1 VLNTTPFFVLINNV
15 ALLLV
20 FGLLNDLVS
29 NTPRREKPTIQ
40 QVVTGLTIGLIGIA
54 VMLSPWEFSSGV
66 VFDTRSILLAI
77 TGLFFGTFPTLIA
90 ALITSAFRLYSGGVG
105 AWAGVAV
112 IFTSGAIG
120 LVWRHF
126 RKSDLSNIS
135 IKELYVMGVV
145 VHINM
150 LLWLFALP
158 KPLPLL
164 VLSEIALP
172 VILIFPISTALL
184 GWLIIDRWGRSRAE
198 VALQENEKILQTI
211 IEKIPDTD
219 LFIVEK
225 DYRAGLIPGQE
236 NSQLHLDT
244 EKFVGL
250 SMEQVF
256 GDRAG
261 LVESHY
267 EKSFAGEES
276 SFDIYIFDE
285 YESFRTVPLFED
297 DGSIS
302 RILVVVEKITE
313 RKESEI
319 SRLRAQ
325 EALRQAGT
333 TVTSTLDLETVMN
346 LVAEEIGRG
355 IDATSAYVNNY
366 DSVKNVS
373 VVVAEYISANA
384 NASERI
390 SDLGKI
396 YSEDDDTEA
405 LNLLRSSQHIVSHI
419 DDSDLT
425 PYEQTEMKESK
436 VKTIL
441 YIPLL
446 NKDELIGYLECWDTS
461 KSRDFSQHDINFCK
475 GLAEQAAIAL
485 KNARSFEGIKSVAD
499 RMKMLFDT
507 SQALS
512 SDLLEV
518 EDIANIIA
526 HLYVAIMPIFNSAH
540 YYPECEI
547 SLYDPEKNTLKVIG
561 GVFLEDDMQTMVESE
576 IGEEFSCDGYPVTM
590 RAIENLEP
598 YMVHVSDP
606 DADPAEV
613 AYLKEYEF
621 SSVFSLPMAVKGKC
635 IGLIELGSYDFEL
648 NLTTEEIN
656 LAKTIAN
663 MAAFAIE
670 NALVFDQL
678 QSQLSEIQELEGN
691 LREQAIR
698 DPLTGQFN
706 RRYMDEV
713 LKKELARAARIR
725 ESLSIVILDLDNLKN
740 INDVYGHITG
750 GDVALKLFANTLKKF
765 CREED
770 TLCRYAG
777 DEFLVILYDT
787 PLEIAKERAVQ
798 WRKSLKKI
806 PSKERFGLT
815 FSAGVATFP
824 DHGSTSE
831 EILIQADR
839 ALYNAKKQGRDQ
851 IVAFGKDIQKYWQDR
866 DA

>member
-1 VLNTTPFFVLINNV
+1 LNTSPFIILINNV
-15 ALLLV
+15 ALLLA
-20 FGLLNDLVS
+20 FGLLNDLVAYR
-29 NTPRREKPTIQ
+29 PRGEKPTIQ
-40 QVVTGLTIGLIGIA
+40 QIITGLTIGLIGIA
-54 VMLSPWEFSSGV
+54 VMLTPWEFSSGV
-66 VFDTRSILLAI
+66 VFDTRSILI
-77 TGLFFGTFPTLIA
+77 GISGLFFGTIPTIIA
-90 ALITSAFRLYSGGVG
+90 VLVTSAFRLYNGGAG

-135 IKELYVMGVV
+135 VKELYVMGVV

-184 GWLIIDRWGRSRAE
+184 GWLIVDRGGRRRAE
-198 VALQENEKILQTI
+198 AALRENEKILQTI
-211 IEKIPDTD
+211 VEKIPDTD

-225 DYRAGLIPGQE
+225 DYRAGFVLGQE
-236 NSQLHLDT
+236 ISQLHLDP

-256 GDRAG
+256 GENAV
-261 LVESHY
+261 LVEGHY

-276 SFDIYIFDE
+276 SFDLYIFDE
-285 YESFRTVPLFED
+285 YESFRTVPLSDD

-302 RILVVVEKITE
+302 RILVVVENITE

-319 SRLRAQ
+319 NRLRAQ
-325 EALRQAGT
+325 ESLRQAST
-333 TVTSTLDLETVMN
+333 AITSALDMETVMN

-355 IDATSAYVNNY
+355 IDSTSAYVNNY
-366 DSVKNVS
+366 DSVNNVS
-373 VVVAEYISANA
+373 VVVAEYIGDNA

-390 SDLGKI
+390 SDLGKV

-405 LNLLRSSQHIVSHI
+405 LNLLRSNQHIISHI
-419 DDSDLT
+419 DDSNLT
-425 PYEQTEMKESK
+425 PYEQTEMKENK

-446 NKDELIGYLECWDTS
+446 NKDDLLGYLECWDTS
-461 KSRDFSQHDINFCK
+461 KFRDFSQHDINFCK

-518 EDIANIIA
+518 EDIGNIIA

-547 SLYDPEKNTLKVIG
+547 SLYDPEKNTLKMIG
-561 GVFLEDDMQTMVESE
+561 GVFLEDDMETMVESE

-598 YMVHVSDP
+598 YIVHVSDP

-678 QSQLSEIQELEGN
+678 QSQLANIKKLEGS
-691 LREQAIR
+691 LREQAVR

-706 RRYMDEV
+706 RRYMDEA
-713 LKKELARAARIR
+713 LQRELGRASRKG
-725 ESLSIVILDLDNLKN
+725 EPLSIVMIDLDHLKK
-740 INDVYGHITG
+740 INDEFGHVMG
-750 GDVALKLFANTLKKF
+750 GDEALKLFTNNLKTM

-777 DEFLVILYDT
+777 DEFLIILYDT
-787 PLEIAKERAVQ
+787 TLDVAKERAIQ
-798 WRKSLKKI
+798 WRNSLKKL
-806 PSKERFGLT
+806 PSNQKFGVT

-824 DHGSTSE
+824 DHGSTGE

-839 ALYNAKKQGRDQ
+839 ALYNAKKQGRDR
-851 IVAFGKDIQKYWQDR
+851 IIAAEKKIN
-866 DA
+866 